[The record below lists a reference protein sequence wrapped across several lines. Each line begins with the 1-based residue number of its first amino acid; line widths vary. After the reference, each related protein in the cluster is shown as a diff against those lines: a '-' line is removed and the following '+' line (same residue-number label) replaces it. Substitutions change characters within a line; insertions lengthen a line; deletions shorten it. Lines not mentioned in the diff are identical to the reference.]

1 MPLQSATSAFT
12 GTLMLATLTSNTFS
26 QYINDRFTLSVKD
39 TPAATMTL
47 ISVTEKPA
55 AAHTDAARVPFG
67 LVFRAEN
74 HAVISDGC
82 FTLDH
87 PGLGNLPDVYF
98 NRILPPAPTD
108 TSAYY
113 QAIFN

>member
-1 MPLQSATSAFT
+1 MPQQSATTSFT
-12 GTLMLATLTSNTFS
+12 GTLMLATLTSSTFS

-55 AAHTDAARVPFG
+55 AAHADAARVPFG

-87 PGLGNLPDVYF
+87 PGLGSLPDV
-98 NRILPPAPTD
+98 
-108 TSAYY
+108 
-113 QAIFN
+113 